1 MEGEKSEDTMHLFS
15 TKYPLEMTGPLMP
28 VNPRGF
34 IMSIERDYILLKSL
48 LLFKKVI
55 YVYWLISSC
64 NSAS

>member
-1 MEGEKSEDTMHLFS
+1 MHIFS

-48 LLFKKVI
+48 LLFKEVI
-55 YVYWLISSC
+55 YLL
-64 NSAS
+64 ADQLL